1 MQLKTYQQATLD
13 TLRRFF
19 EAAQAHG
26 PKAAYEAITTE
37 PDQVRRLCG
46 YGGRYT
52 PLLGQEGMPYVCL
65 RLPTGGGK
73 TLLAAHS
80 VAVARDAWIG
90 RDYPP
95 VLWLVPTTTIR
106 RQTVDALNNPR
117 HHYRKALAAAFGE
130 PVRVFDIADFT
141 RLCANRSPPM
151 RPSTRMK
158 RRPPSL
164 GRRLSC
170 PA

>member
-52 PLLGQEGMPYVCL
+52 PLLGQEGMPYV
-65 RLPTGGGK
+65 LPPRTASRSRAMRGSG
-73 TLLAAHS
+73 A
-80 VAVARDAWIG
+80 
-90 RDYPP
+90 
-95 VLWLVPTTTIR
+95 TIR
-106 RQTVDALNNPR
+106 RCCGWCRPR
-117 HHYRKALAAAFGE
+117 RSAGR
-130 PVRVFDIADFT
+130 PWT
-141 RLCANRSPPM
+141 R
-151 RPSTRMK
+151 
-158 RRPPSL
+158 
-164 GRRLSC
+164 
-170 PA
+170 